1 MNTGECEEEVVTCKE
16 FMQRIQEDLGDLQ
29 ALDCTE
35 CSYEHGYVTQN
46 VFACLTCNGD
56 TKFALCYGCW

>member
-1 MNTGECEEEVVTCKE
+1 MIVILTKMNGYEEDEIVTAKD
-16 FMQRIQEDLGDLQ
+16 FMQKIQEDLGDLQ

-35 CSYEHGYVTQN
+35 CSYSADYVTQN

-56 TKFALCYGCW
+56 